1 MVLST
6 QIARIDGM
14 YLGAKSMASSANL
27 FIGLM
32 LAASIDDEQVH
43 LYLRTSFQQ
52 RDIE

>member
-14 YLGAKSMASSANL
+14 YLAKM
-27 FIGLM
+27 FIGLSCTKYMVGLM

-43 LYLRTSFQQ
+43 HYLGPLS
-52 RDIE
+52 